1 LCTFSKIKTIFT
13 YFKHKESIKLLG
25 NLEVTSII
33 DYFVTNMKTSKVIQ
47 DIRVYGSV
55 ELDGDYYLL
64 RAKANFSPRWLNK
77 NKKSFNKARKN

>member
-1 LCTFSKIKTIFT
+1 
-13 YFKHKESIKLLG
+13 
-25 NLEVTSII
+25 
-33 DYFVTNMKTSKVIQ
+33 MKTSKAIQ

-77 NKKSFNKARKN
+77 NKKVSTRQEKINKTVRQ